1 MKPAIVV
8 AALFSAALVQT
19 AQNHTSIDIQ
29 SSLLTDPREV
39 ADKNFDY
46 IIAGGGL
53 TGVTAA
59 ARLTENP
66 NISVLVVEPGYY
78 ESNRGPIIEDVNT
91 YGDIFDSSVDY
102 AYQTTPQVTNNL
114 SSIVHSGK
122 GLGGSTLINGASWTR
137 PHKSQI
143 DSWESV
149 FGNAGWNWEN
159 LTFYMHQAETARPPS
174 SVGVAA
180 GHYFDPSCHG
190 LNGTIHAG
198 TRDTGEK
205 FTPITQALM
214 NTVKSQ
220 GVPTRED
227 FCCGDPRG
235 VSMILNSVDA
245 EQIRSDAARE
255 WLLPNHQRH
264 NLKLLTGQM
273 VGKVLFN
280 ESETGPTAIGVEYG
294 VQKAST
300 FKVYAKHEVLLAA
313 GSAVSPLILEWS
325 GIGLKSV
332 LNTAGIQQIVDLP
345 VGLNLQDQ
353 TTTTVRS
360 SITASG
366 AGQGQAAYYA
376 TFNETLGDLAS
387 MGFDLL
393 NTKLQQ
399 WAEETVAAGGFHN
412 VTALLSQYEN
422 YRDWLINKNIAYSE
436 LFLDTNGKIHFDVW
450 DLIPF
455 TRGYVHILDADPY
468 LGRRAY
474 NPRYYQNELD
484 VLAQAAATQ
493 MARSLSNGGEMKQYF
508 AGEQTPGFKLP
519 YNATIQDWSAY
530 VQQAF
535 RPNYH
540 GISTCSMMPKE
551 MGGVVDSAARVYGV
565 QGLRV
570 IDGSVPPTQ
579 MSSHVM
585 TVFYG
590 MALKISDSILEDY
603 IAQRS

>member
-1 MKPAIVV
+1 MKFGFVE
-8 AALFSAALVQT
+8 AALLSVALAQT
-19 AQNHTSIDIQ
+19 THKHAPIDIQ
-29 SSLLTDPREV
+29 SSLLRDPREV
-39 ADKNFDY
+39 ADKRFDY

-53 TGVTAA
+53 TGLTAA

-66 NISVLVVEPGYY
+66 NISVLVVEGGYY

-91 YGDIFDSSVDY
+91 YGDIFDSSLDY
-102 AYQTTPQVTNNL
+102 AYQTTPQASNNL
-114 SSIVHSGK
+114 PGIVRSGK

-149 FGNAGWNWEN
+149 FGNDGWNWEN
-159 LTFYMHQAETARPPS
+159 LTSYMHQAEAARPPNPAE
-174 SVGVAA
+174 VTA
-180 GHYFDPSCHG
+180 GHFFDPSCHG
-190 LNGTIHAG
+190 LNGAVHTG
-198 TRDTGEK
+198 TRNTGEK
-205 FTPITQALM
+205 FSPMIKALM
-214 NTVKSQ
+214 DTVKPQS
-220 GVPTRED
+220 VPTRHD
-227 FCCGDPRG
+227 FCCGDPHG
-235 VSMILNSVDA
+235 VSMILNSVNA

-255 WLLPNHQRH
+255 WLLPNYRRH
-264 NLKLLTGQM
+264 NLKLLTGQL
-273 VGKVLFN
+273 VGKVLFDETN
-280 ESETGPTAIGVEYG
+280 TGPKAVGVEYG
-294 VQKAST
+294 VHKQFT
-300 FKVYAKHEVLLAA
+300 FKAYAKHEVLLAA
-313 GSAVSPLILEWS
+313 GSAASPLILEWS

-332 LNTAGIQQIVDLP
+332 LDTVGIRQIVDLP

-360 SITASG
+360 AITASG
-366 AGQGQAAYYA
+366 AGQGQAVYFA
-376 TFNETLGDLAS
+376 TFNETLGDLAPV
-387 MGFDLL
+387 GIDLL
-393 NTKLQQ
+393 NMKLQQ

-412 VTALLSQYEN
+412 VTALMSQYEN
-422 YRDWLINKNIAYSE
+422 YRDWLINKNIAYVE
-436 LFLDTNGKIHFDVW
+436 LFLDTSGKIHFDIW

-493 MARSLSNGGEMKQYF
+493 LARNLSNSGEMKQYF
-508 AGEQTPGFKLP
+508 AGEQIPGFNLP
-519 YNATIQDWSAY
+519 YDAAIQDWSAY
-530 VQQAF
+530 VQQTF

-540 GISTCSMMPKE
+540 GISTCSMMPKD

-570 IDGSVPPTQ
+570 IDGSIPPAQ

-585 TVFYG
+585 AVFYG
-590 MALKISDSILEDY
+590 MALKISDSVLEDY
-603 IAQRS
+603 LAQQS